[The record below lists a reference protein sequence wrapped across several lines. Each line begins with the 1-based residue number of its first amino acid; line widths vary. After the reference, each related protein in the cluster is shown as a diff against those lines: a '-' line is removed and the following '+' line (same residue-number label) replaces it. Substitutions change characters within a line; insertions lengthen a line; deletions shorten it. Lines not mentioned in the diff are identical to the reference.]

1 MLDIDGTYTTFGVP
15 GSPYTNAFGI
25 NASGQIVGSCEDAG
39 GGSHG
44 FLLDVD
50 STYTTFDVP
59 GSLVTYANGINASGQ
74 IVGYYGDAVGGS
86 HGFLATPQ

>member
-1 MLDIDGTYTTFGVP
+1 MKHVF
-15 GSPYTNAFGI
+15 F
-25 NASGQIVGSCEDAG
+25 
-39 GGSHG
+39 G
-44 FLLDVD
+44 FLALGLMLSPMGQAKAD
-50 STYTTFDVP
+50 YTFTMFDVP